1 MNSKNNQNEINIGV
15 DTGKTQLDIYI
26 RPLDI
31 FFTVSNDETGI
42 KKAITEI
49 KKHKP
54 TRIIIEA
61 TGRLEHAFI
70 MACSKASLAFVV
82 ANPAHIK
89 KFAGAIGRLAKTD
102 KLDAQLIAH
111 FGEAIKPALSAL
123 KPENMQLMSD
133 LLSRRRQLMTMQ
145 TMEKNRLQIMPKEIT
160 NSIKPMLTALKN
172 QIEKIDNKLAK
183 LIKECDE
190 YKAKNDIIQSMPGV
204 GNVVAFNLLS
214 DMPELGYISNKQAS
228 ALIGAAPINKESGIY
243 EGRRMIRGG
252 RPKIR
257 TVMYMAM
264 MSAMQCNP
272 VFKATYQ
279 RLLAAGKPK
288 KVAIIACVRKMIVIL
303 NSMVRDGVMWDPKIS

>member
-1 MNSKNNQNEINIGV
+1 MNCIKNQKEITIGV
-15 DTGKTQLDIYI
+15 DTGKSQLDIYI

-31 FFTVSNDETGI
+31 YFTVTNDDKGI
-42 KKAITEI
+42 KEAI
-49 KKHKP
+49 KKIKPHNP
-54 TRIIIEA
+54 TRIVIEA

-70 MACSKASLAFVV
+70 MACSKANLPFVI
-82 ANPAHIK
+82 ANPAHVK

-111 FGEAIKPALSAL
+111 YGEAISPPLSTL

-145 TMEKNRLQIMPKEIT
+145 TMEKNRLQIMPKEI
-160 NSIKPMLTALKN
+160 SGIIKPILTAIKN
-172 QIEKIDNKLAK
+172 QLEKVDVKLAK
-183 LIKECDE
+183 LIETCDE
-190 YKAKNDIIQSMPGV
+190 YKAKNTIIQSMPGV
-204 GNVVAFNLLS
+204 GVVVAFNLLS
-214 DMPELGYISNKQAS
+214 DMPELGYLTNREAS
-228 ALIGAAPINKESGIY
+228 ALIGVAPINRESGKY
-243 EGRRMIRGG
+243 EGQRKIRGG
-252 RPKIR
+252 RHKIR

-288 KVAIIACVRKMIVIL
+288 KTAIIACVRKMIVIL
-303 NSMVRDGVMWDPKIS
+303 NSMVRDGVMWDPKMN